1 MVIATG
7 LFLWHGDS
15 LAVTDK
21 IFGSWSLV
29 CTKHCT
35 ISQVTSRDPEGRKVI
50 MGVSVYFQPGK
61 TKANMDIRISPE
73 VVEQAGIG
81 IKVDD
86 YPSFKLSMSKCDV
99 RVCLASGFLDEPLLT
114 QLKSGKLATIALVRK
129 NSKLMHIP
137 LSLSGFQ
144 PAFSELQREHIRKP
158 K

>member
-1 MVIATG
+1 
-7 LFLWHGDS
+7 
-15 LAVTDK
+15 
-21 IFGSWSLV
+21 
-29 CTKHCT
+29 
-35 ISQVTSRDPEGRKVI
+35 

-86 YPSFKLSMSKCDV
+86 FPSFKLSMSKCDV

-129 NSKLMHIP
+129 NAKLMHIP

-144 PAFSELQREHIRKP
+144 AAFSELQREHIRKP
-158 K
+158 KKMP